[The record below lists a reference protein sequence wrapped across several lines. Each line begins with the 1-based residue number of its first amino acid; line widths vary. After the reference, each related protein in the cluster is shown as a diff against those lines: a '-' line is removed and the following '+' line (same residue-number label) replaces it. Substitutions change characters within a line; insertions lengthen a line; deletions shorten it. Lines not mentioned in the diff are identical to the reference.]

1 MKKKIG
7 VSYTEVNSPNYWN
20 WFTSADLGSDLELI
34 ELSFQRN
41 NTEDIATCDGF
52 VLTGGIDVAPSISGG
67 AQEYPHRPES
77 FLPERDAFEKL
88 IYTHAKKEKVPLLGI
103 CRGMQYINILEG
115 GKVFDDIGESANAL
129 HKKAAEDKVHSVTL
143 EEHSLLYHIT
153 GQLQGSVNS
162 AHHQAVHPD
171 HLGENLMI
179 NAYFY
184 DDEGV
189 IIEGLEYKDK
199 RNTGFMIGVQWHP
212 ERMKEKE
219 NNPFSQKIKE
229 QFIIEVRKYE
239 HH

>member
-7 VSYTEVNSPNYWN
+7 ISYTEVNAPNYWN
-20 WFTSADLGSDLELI
+20 WFTSADLGIDLELL
-34 ELSFQRN
+34 ELSFEKN
-41 NTEDIATCDGF
+41 NVEDIASCDGF
-52 VLTGGIDVAPSISGG
+52 VLTGGIDVEPSIFGG

-88 IYTHAKKEKVPLLGI
+88 IYEQAKREKAPLLGI

-115 GKVFDDIGESANAL
+115 GKVYDDIGENANAV
-129 HKKAAEDKVHSVTL
+129 HKKAAEDKVHQVSVV
-143 EEHSLLYHIT
+143 EDSLLCTVT

-171 HLGENLMI
+171 HLGASLMVS
-179 NAYFY
+179 AYSEAG
-184 DDEGV
+184 DG

-199 RNTGFMIGVQWHP
+199 SDAGFMIGVQWHP

-229 QFIIEVRKYE
+229 QFIIEVRNHKR
-239 HH
+239 